1 MQKSPYDMTI
11 AIAVLCVIINYPVLP
26 ILAYDR
32 QQQQQRQD
40 LFPFSY
46 PTTATTTTTSKN
58 ETNNDIRSESAT
70 FHTLSSHDKKMQ
82 NDNADV
88 NYNDNVATNDN
99 GDDNAADVKDSDNNN
114 VDVNNPSSYSSSSS
128 STDNND
134 TPKVVILNFYDNDI
148 GQFTNAKPI
157 LDKFGFKSTF
167 FIVCSWASSDNNPDR
182 MNWQQITQLYREG
195 HDIES
200 HSTSHKVLSKLSAD
214 DLDYQVGQSKE
225 CFRKHIG
232 VEPTVFSPPHSK
244 GWNNAT
250 VIDMIAKYY
259 DLSIGGF
266 VSSPMFLHCYGWKQL
281 QHAPQTDCRTYS
293 DDGELNYANRY
304 DIKEVSHD
312 GLENRYA
319 HDDNQTFE
327 KFVELVN
334 SQTNYNKDGKI
345 NAIPIIGY
353 HDIDNN
359 KTITSTDVNLF
370 DAEMKYLHD
379 NGFKV
384 LTMSD
389 LAYNENKNYLYVKTD
404 NLS

>member
-1 MQKSPYDMTI
+1 
-11 AIAVLCVIINYPVLP
+11 V
-26 ILAYDR
+26 
-32 QQQQQRQD
+32 
-40 LFPFSY
+40 
-46 PTTATTTTTSKN
+46 
-58 ETNNDIRSESAT
+58 
-70 FHTLSSHDKKMQ
+70 Q

-88 NYNDNVATNDN
+88 NYNDNVDNNDN
-99 GDDNAADVKDSDNNN
+99 GDDNAAADVKDSNNN
-114 VDVNNPSSYSSSSS
+114 NNDDDDDDDDDDVNNLYGDSSSD
-128 STDNND
+128 STNNN
-134 TPKVVILNFYDNDI
+134 TPKAVILNFYDNDI

-157 LDKFGFKSTF
+157 LDKYGFKGTF
-167 FIVCSWASSDNNPDR
+167 FIVCNWASSDNNPDR
-182 MNWQQITQLYREG
+182 MNWQDITQLYREG

-232 VEPTVFSPPHSK
+232 TEPTVFSPPHSK
-244 GWNNAT
+244 GWNNGT

-266 VSSPMFLHCYGWKQL
+266 VSSPMFLHCYGWKEL
-281 QHAPQTDCRTYS
+281 QHAPQTDCKTYS

-304 DIKEVSHD
+304 DIKENSHN
-312 GLENRYA
+312 GLDVRYS
-319 HDDNQTFE
+319 HNDSQIFE

-353 HDIDNN
+353 HNIEDDDA
-359 KTITSTDVNLF
+359 ITSTHVSLF
-370 DAEMKYLHD
+370 AAEMKYLHD

-389 LAYNENKNYLYVKTD
+389 LGYDENKNYLYVK
-404 NLS
+404 NG

>member
-1 MQKSPYDMTI
+1 MQKSYFGITI
-11 AIAVLCVIINYPVLP
+11 LIFVLFSVIVLYPLLP
-26 ILAYDR
+26 LLAYGK

-46 PTTATTTTTSKN
+46 PTTTTTTTTSKS
-58 ETNNDIRSESAT
+58 ETNNDVQSESVSPYT
-70 FHTLSSHDKKMQ
+70 HDKKGQ
-82 NDNADV
+82 NDNVDV
-88 NYNDNVATNDN
+88 NYNDNVDTNDN
-99 GDDNAADVKDSDNNN
+99 GDDNAADVKDNNN
-114 VDVNNPSSYSSSSS
+114 NNNDVDVNNSSRYSSSSS
-128 STDNND
+128 NNN
-134 TPKVVILNFYDNDI
+134 TPKAVILNFYDNDI

-157 LDKFGFKSTF
+157 LDKYGFKGSF

-182 MNWQQITQLYREG
+182 MNWQDITQLYREG

-225 CFRKHIG
+225 CFQQHLG

-250 VIDMIAKYY
+250 VIDAIAKYY

-304 DIKEVSHD
+304 DIKENSHNGLDIRYSHD
-312 GLENRYA
+312 
-319 HDDNQTFE
+319 DSQIFE

-334 SQTNYNKDGKI
+334 SQTNFNKDGKI

-353 HDIDNN
+353 HNIEDDNA
-359 KTITSTDVNLF
+359 ITSTHVSLF
-370 DAEMKYLHD
+370 AAEMKYLHD

-389 LAYNENKNYLYVKTD
+389 LGYDENKNYLYVE
-404 NLS
+404 NGIAL